1 MTTARARLHATLLGL
16 AIVAGGSGL
25 ADQALAQQIQTVAPA
40 RELNGLNVSLVLSGG
55 RRFGDGYRLFDRSD
69 GDGGGAG
76 EVTKDLLARGGS
88 GQLAVGLGIQG
99 ESYKSSSG
107 GLVAG
112 TMETTGL
119 YGIAGY
125 RFRAAATWQPYLG
138 LAAGI
143 ERGSL
148 LVNPGS
154 EQMKSEA
161 LGVFGRASVG
171 LRFAPRRLTVRTQL
185 GNPIFA
191 VALGV
196 EVAGTVGTP
205 LRFEYQAQPV
215 SQGAGDSDRI
225 PTSTVSLGNVSRLG
239 VHGRG
244 LVTVTF

>member
-1 MTTARARLHATLLGL
+1 MTTRRATLLLL
-16 AIVAGGSGL
+16 AIITGGSGFTDR
-25 ADQALAQQIQTVAPA
+25 AFAQQIQTVAPA
-40 RELNGLNVSLVLSGG
+40 RELNGLNVSLALSSG

-76 EVTKDLLARGGS
+76 EVTKDLLARGGA

-99 ESYKSSSG
+99 ESYKSVSG

-112 TMETTGL
+112 TMETTGV
-119 YGIAGY
+119 YGIASY
-125 RFRAAATWQPYLG
+125 RFRAASTWQPYVG
-138 LAAGI
+138 VAAGL
-143 ERGSL
+143 EQGSL
-148 LVNPGS
+148 VVNPGS
-154 EQMKSEA
+154 EQMESEA
-161 LGVFGRASVG
+161 FGVFGRASVG

-205 LRFEYQAQPV
+205 LRFEYQAEPM

-225 PTSTVSLGNVSRLG
+225 ATGTVSLGNVSRHA

-244 LVTVTF
+244 LVTVVF